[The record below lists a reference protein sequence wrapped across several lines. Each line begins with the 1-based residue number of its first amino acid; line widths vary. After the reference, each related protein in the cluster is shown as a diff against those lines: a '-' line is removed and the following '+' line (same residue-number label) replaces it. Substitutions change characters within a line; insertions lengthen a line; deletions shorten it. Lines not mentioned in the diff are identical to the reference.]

1 MASWIAAAETAGL
14 GSRRNSSR
22 RFYNLSN
29 QIIDRLIFI
38 ERFDNHSNVST
49 LPPLGEIPRTLT
61 DEAFWALFG
70 VVEHEQLDF
79 KRGVSTGIRDTI
91 AAMAMTHGGLIVHG
105 VDDRRTIVGCPLS
118 QNTQDRITRIASE
131 CGVDVQVRTVVVGQH
146 DLTITAVP
154 EVRGRIVTTPDGRLL
169 RRVGGDSQPIRGDAM
184 GRFVRE
190 REHRSAED
198 EPLAAVDE
206 RVFSLDAIHQA
217 LAAAG
222 RSPVGRAQLSRALV
236 DLGVAASAPPPLA
249 TSVLKAAVVLFASA
263 PRDFIRGAAVQL
275 VRRVGVGAGP
285 GPAAA
290 REECSE
296 PLAPSVDCCLR
307 FIADH
312 TRHVEAV
319 TGSRR
324 EGLPAYPQAVLREAI
339 VNALAHRDYG
349 LHGSTVDITVWDDR
363 VEVHSPGPL
372 PGHITLDNMRAEHY
386 SRNPR
391 IMRVLKTLGLVE
403 EYGEGIERM
412 YREMESR
419 LLEPPVFTATDSS
432 VTVTLYSRSVID
444 VEDQLWL
451 QALAGVHLTAD
462 ERRLLLEVRQEGG
475 STTPRQLREA
485 MPGVDIQGLLA
496 GARAKRLLTRIG
508 TRGGSRYVLSDWIIR
523 TAGGADKTGLQ
534 ALLDEIRRRGSL
546 STTEGAQVLGASAAA
561 VRSTLRK
568 LEQAGLVRAE
578 GNTRA
583 RRYFL
588 R

>member
-1 MASWIAAAETAGL
+1 MA
-14 GSRRNSSR
+14 
-22 RFYNLSN
+22 
-29 QIIDRLIFI
+29 RLNRV
-38 ERFDNHSNVST
+38 ENFDNHSNVST
-49 LPPLGEIPRTLT
+49 LPPLGDIPRTLT
-61 DEAFWALFG
+61 DQAFWALFG

-146 DLTITAVP
+146 ELTITAVP

-217 LAAAG
+217 LAAEG
-222 RSPVGRAQLSRALV
+222 RPPVGRTQLSRALV

-249 TSVLKAAVVLFASA
+249 TSVLKAAVVLFAAA
-263 PRDFIRGAAVQL
+263 PRDVIRGAAVQL

-296 PLAPSVDCCLR
+296 PLAATVDCCLR

-312 TRHVEAV
+312 TTHVEAV

-324 EGLPAYPQAVLREAI
+324 EVLPAYPQAVLREAI

-432 VTVTLYSRSVID
+432 VTVTLYSRSAID

-451 QALAGVHLTAD
+451 QALAGVNVTAD
-462 ERRLLLEVRQEGG
+462 ERRLLLEVRQAGG

-496 GARAKRLLTRIG
+496 GARAKRLLTRVG
-508 TRGGSRYVLSDWIIR
+508 TRGGSRYVLSDWIVRI
-523 TAGGADKTGLQ
+523 AGGADRTGSQ

-546 STTEGAQVLGASAAA
+546 STTEGAKVIGASAAA